1 MKKKFLII
9 ALSAIALA
17 SCNETSNSTSNSTN
31 SGSTSSSVNSGSTSS
46 GVNSGSTSTST
57 STQPEQ
63 KNISLNALKSIF
75 ETFTAEGSVK
85 TVYNDFDAEIDNN
98 VYVAFGANSVEVGFN
113 KKTEELKKTKYYN
126 NNGYIAIEY
135 RNAQNESALVDVTNY
150 NDEKVNWT
158 FSNNIY
164 ASVKVTDFVSTSEE
178 NVFEVTNSATR
189 MAVARTL
196 LTDLYYP
203 IDAKTGED
211 PKVESM
217 LVKVTGDVISDVSFK
232 TATYFMYDKRY
243 DDGTMD
249 PFFKVYDEVNLTLT
263 NHKSTEISKDVVPY
277 ETYSEAE
284 ALKNAFQNFANTD
297 IVASIKYYK
306 GEELFLSSE
315 SYFLSDL
322 YYNVS
327 NNKGSGY
334 VYLDDLN
341 SLVKFSVVDDKAT
354 SERVFENESIASA
367 ELTYIPNSVAVEM
380 FKYENGKYVTRSVDD
395 AQMVA
400 GYVLLDGMPQY
411 VSNNISITLAADAML
426 FEYELTITNSS
437 NVTTTYTCT
446 MEVKKYVEGTLTL
459 DLDALKN
466 NVRVMQNLSDE
477 MLGTFTSADNVLDI
491 DTFTITLNGKELV
504 VSDITDNVITGT
516 YEGQTITLTF
526 TSNFVSTANGTI
538 NNSTFN
544 IAIAD
549 AEAVQ
554 VTFDSYVSNLVYI
567 FNVLGVEALPAFEGA
582 GYYYVDLS
590 QYQTTGMILFAVE
603 ANETKGSFTME
614 DLTAY
619 LAALNDN
626 FFLDASDVPTNQ
638 IFNVDS
644 IIPVK
649 TFLGVSYAYLVF
661 DAAQSNLALAGFD
674 IMDGLI
680 LIQVMA

>member
-626 FFLDASDVPTNQ
+626 FFLDVSDVPTNQ